1 MSVDKSEM
9 NNEQGYR
16 SSSILCFID
25 EYFLIHVLD
34 AHVHVCMHLCIFIC
48 APVRV
53 CAGDRA
59 LYIWKPEVN
68 FEYCDLGMSHLI
80 SLFCP

>member
-1 MSVDKSEM
+1 MCVDKGEM

-34 AHVHVCMHLCIFIC
+34 AHVHVYTNLCIFIC
-48 APVRV
+48 APVHV
-53 CAGDRA
+53 CADDHG
-59 LYIWKPEVN
+59 LCIQKPEVN

-80 SLFCP
+80 SLFYP